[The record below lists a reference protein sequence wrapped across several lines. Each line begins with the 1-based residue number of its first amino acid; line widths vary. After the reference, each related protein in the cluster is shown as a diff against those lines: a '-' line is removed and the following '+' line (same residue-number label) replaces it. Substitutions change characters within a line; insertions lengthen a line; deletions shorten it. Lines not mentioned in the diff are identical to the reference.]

1 MGPLRDNQT
10 RIRAQHQEHLDWF
23 KGLIDTNQ
31 VSLNVIKEYDNRLE
45 KLMILV
51 QIWMKKNNGPEPRHF
66 E

>member
-31 VSLNVIKEYDNRLE
+31 VSLNVIKEYDNR
-45 KLMILV
+45 
-51 QIWMKKNNGPEPRHF
+51 PR
-66 E
+66 EVDDLGADLDEEE

>member
-31 VSLNVIKEYDNRLE
+31 VSLNVIKEYDNR
-45 KLMILV
+45 
-51 QIWMKKNNGPEPRHF
+51 PR
-66 E
+66 EVDDIGADLDEEE